1 MNDDQL
7 LRYSRHILLPQIGIL
22 GQEKLTRSLVLIVG
36 LGGLGSPV
44 AMYLAASGIGELVIC
59 DNDNVDL
66 TNLQRQTI
74 HNTETIGISKVQSAT
89 KAIAK
94 INPEI
99 NVVPV
104 QEYVDEKRLQKLV
117 KEVDIVVDASDNF
130 ATRHTINQVCV
141 TYKKPLVSGAAI
153 RFNGQIS
160 VFNLTN
166 NASPCYHCLFSK
178 DGSNEDMHCATMG
191 VFSPLVGAIGCMQAM
206 ETIKILLNIGTTL
219 NGRLMLLD
227 GLTME
232 WRSIKLNKDPECTIC
247 GISNPKII

>member
-22 GQEKLTRSLVLIVG
+22 GQEKLIKSRALIIG

-44 AMYLAASGIGELVIC
+44 AMYLAASGVGELVLC

-74 HNTETIGISKVQSAT
+74 HNSETIGMSKAQSAT
-89 KAIAK
+89 RAIAK

-99 NVVPV
+99 SVVPI
-104 QEYVDEKRLQKLV
+104 QEYVDEGRLQKLV
-117 KEVDIVVDASDNF
+117 KEVDVVIDASDNF
-130 ATRHTINQVCV
+130 STRHAINQVCV
-141 TYKKPLVSGAAI
+141 THKKSLVSGSAI

-160 VFNLTN
+160 VFDLSNS
-166 NASPCYHCLFSK
+166 ASPCYHCLFSK

-191 VFSPLVGAIGCMQAM
+191 VFSPLVGIIGCMQAA
-206 ETIKILLNIGTTL
+206 EVIKILLNIGKTL

-247 GISNPKII
+247 GISNPKVV

>member
-22 GQEKLTRSLVLIVG
+22 GQEKLIRSRVLIVG

-99 NVVPV
+99 NVVPI

-206 ETIKILLNIGTTL
+206 ETIKILLNIGATL

-247 GISNPKII
+247 GINNP